1 MMVYQ
6 YYLRLDGS
14 SYFPYASEA
23 IREIYRVSPQQ
34 AFEDAA
40 AVFAVLHPD
49 DHDAVLIAIQQS
61 AAAQTPW
68 AQEYR
73 VKFDDGTVRWLMG
86 SALPIRQPDGGTL
99 WHGVVTDITE
109 RRKAHLTATALS
121 PT

>member
-1 MMVYQ
+1 MILHQ
-6 YYLRLDGS
+6 FRYYLGLDGS

-61 AAAQTPW
+61 AADQTP
-68 AQEYR
+68 
-73 VKFDDGTVRWLMG
+73 
-86 SALPIRQPDGGTL
+86 
-99 WHGVVTDITE
+99 
-109 RRKAHLTATALS
+109 
-121 PT
+121 